1 MSAAKTIYLFVN
13 GIATWPGNFTNW
25 NKRAVTFTH
34 THTDFRAE
42 AFEYFTTP
50 LTRPFK
56 EDQRAKH
63 FARAIKEY
71 SQAGWNIICVGQPS
85 AGWMPVLWQTA
96 TKSCHPWNRHR
107 KGCPAR
113 MFQADPGA
121 LFECH

>member
-85 AGWMPVLWQTA
+85 AGWMPVFLADGHQEL
-96 TKSCHPWNRHR
+96 PPLE
-107 KGCPAR
+107 PASER
-113 MFQADPGA
+113 MPRQNVSGRPRRA
-121 LFECH
+121 L